1 MDENVS
7 HNPRSHGLTLYWV
20 GTRLN
25 KDLIVFLN
33 GREREAKTIT
43 KFPKFSKINPEG
55 TCGPIWPEVVPLVL
69 SSLWLY
75 YCVKKIVNM

>member
-33 GREREAKTIT
+33 GREREAKTKT

-55 TCGPIWPEVVPLVL
+55 TCGPEIVETSFSFLNFRTVP
-69 SSLWLY
+69 
-75 YCVKKIVNM
+75 